1 MLEQDLQESTVHSK
15 ITISPLLGVPTE
27 SLHSFAPVA
36 LLESFLILLYAQMEI
51 FDSHKAS

>member
-1 MLEQDLQESTVHSK
+1 MLEQDLQECTVHAK

-27 SLHSFAPVA
+27 SLHSFASVA